1 MTSLPGFSRFR
12 DTGAAQ
18 RLTSYLRAHRPH
30 DWQHGSLLVL
40 GYLIGWA
47 VIAVPVSYALFLHT
61 ERPAVIAGNDVTVSP
76 TRDGWVT
83 FDLGAFLPDVRYPIE
98 HTVGVH
104 VDVGA
109 TTLDNY
115 DTLIQR
121 YAVLA
126 SQPQGEISK
135 VSGLVRDMVY
145 AAAFQGALIGLAG
158 PALWVLVGR
167 RRRRE
172 LAGALTPRR
181 AALGV
186 ALAAVVVGV
195 SASRPFEERQSP
207 TSISASS
214 GWQPITALVP
224 EANVSGEAARL
235 QIQGGL
241 ITSGTQDLIASA
253 FDTYRKSVTFYNDLT
268 DRAPAL
274 AASLHQPGD
283 REVVALLVSDR
294 HDNVGMDPVSRA
306 IGEAGGATILF
317 DAGDDTST
325 GETWEAFSF
334 DSVSKAFDDYAARYG
349 VAGNHDNG
357 TFAADYLGDH
367 GFVML
372 AGDPV
377 NGEGGIR
384 LLGAPDPRSSGLGSG
399 IRPTD
404 VPFDQQATELADVA
418 CAADADGK
426 RVSTL
431 LVHDRN
437 LGAPALDRGCVDLV
451 LSGHL
456 HIQAGPT
463 TVTGSNG
470 RVGTTYTNGTTGGA
484 AYAFALGS
492 KLRRDAQVTLVTYRD
507 GQPVGLQPVTIRTTG
522 EYLVSPYVVLP
533 TPADQTTGD

>member
-12 DTGAAQ
+12 DTRAAQ
-18 RLTSYLRAHRPH
+18 RLTSYLHAHRPR
-30 DWQHGSLLVL
+30 DWRHGSLLVL
-40 GYLIGWA
+40 GYLTGWA
-47 VIAVPVSYALFLHT
+47 VIAVPVSYALFLHA

-76 TRDGWVT
+76 TRDSWVT

-145 AAAFQGALIGLAG
+145 AAAFQGAVIGLAG
-158 PALWVLVGR
+158 PTLWVLVGR

-186 ALAAVVVGV
+186 ALVAVVVGV
-195 SASRPFEERQSP
+195 SASRPFEDRQSP

-241 ITSGTQDLIASA
+241 ITGGTQDLVASA
-253 FDTYRKSVTFYNDLT
+253 FDTYRKSVTFYNDLAG
-268 DRAPAL
+268 RAPAL

-283 REVVALLVSDR
+283 NEIVALLVSDR

-306 IGEAGGATILF
+306 IGDAGGATILF

-357 TFAADYLGDH
+357 TFAGDYLADH

-377 NGEGGIR
+377 SGESGIR

-404 VPFDQQATELADVA
+404 VPFDQQATELADAA
-418 CAADADGK
+418 CAADADGR

-470 RVGTTYTNGTTGGA
+470 SVGTTYTNGTTGGA

-492 KLRRDAQVTLVTYRD
+492 KLRRDAEVTLVTYRD

-522 EYLVSPYVVLP
+522 EFVVSPYVVLP
-533 TPADQTTGD
+533 TAADEASGG

>member
-1 MTSLPGFSRFR
+1 MTTFSRFAAFR
-12 DTGAAQ
+12 DTSQ
-18 RLTSYLRAHRPH
+18 VRRLTSYLREHRPRS
-30 DWQHGSLLVL
+30 WRHGALLII
-40 GYLIGWA
+40 GYVAGWA
-47 VIAVPVSYALFLHT
+47 VIAVPVAYALFLHA

-76 TRDGWVT
+76 TRDGWAT
-83 FDLGAFLPDVRYPIE
+83 FDLGAFLPDVRYP
-98 HTVGVH
+98 TDRTLGVH

-115 DTLIQR
+115 DSLIQR

-135 VSGLVRDMVY
+135 VTELVHDMAY
-145 AAAFQGALIGLAG
+145 AAAFQGAVIGLAG
-158 PALWVLVGR
+158 PALWLLVGR

-172 LAGALTPRR
+172 LARALTPRR
-181 AALGV
+181 AILGV
-186 ALAAVVVGV
+186 ALAALVVGV
-195 SASRPFEERQSP
+195 SASQPFENRQSP
-207 TSISASS
+207 ASISASS
-214 GWQPITALVP
+214 GWQPIAALVP
-224 EANVSGEAARL
+224 EANVSGQAARL

-241 ITSGTQDLIASA
+241 ITSGTQDLVSSA
-253 FDTYRKSVTFYNDLT
+253 FATYRKSVTFYNDLA

-274 AASLHQPGD
+274 ADLLHQPGNQ
-283 REVVALLVSDR
+283 EVVALLVSDR

-306 IGEAGGATILF
+306 IGDAGGATVLF

-325 GETWEAFSF
+325 GETWEAFSL

-357 TFAADYLGDH
+357 TFAGDYLADL

-372 AGDPV
+372 TGDPIT
-377 NGEGGIR
+377 GEAGIR

-399 IRPTD
+399 IRPTA
-404 VPFDQQATELADVA
+404 VPFDEQATELADVA
-418 CAADADGK
+418 CAADANGK
-426 RVSTL
+426 RVTTL

-437 LGAPALDRGCVDLV
+437 LGAAALDRGCVDLV

-470 RVGTTYTNGTTGGA
+470 SVGTTYTNGTTGGA

-492 KLRRDAQVTLVTYRD
+492 KLRRDAEVTLITYRD
-507 GQPVGLQPVTIRTTG
+507 RRPVGLQPVTIRTTG
-522 EYLVSPYVVLP
+522 EYVVAPYVELP
-533 TPADQTTGD
+533 AAGDQASGG